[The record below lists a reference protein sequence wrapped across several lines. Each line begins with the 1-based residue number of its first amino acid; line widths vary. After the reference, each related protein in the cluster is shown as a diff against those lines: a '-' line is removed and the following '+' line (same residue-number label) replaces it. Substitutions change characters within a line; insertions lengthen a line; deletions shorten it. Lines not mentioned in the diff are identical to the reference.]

1 MDMSEDSEAEMGQ
14 SRGDA
19 SFSSVRQAG
28 RVTTT
33 TSDIDL
39 NELCEQIERGDLDQ
53 MNEFQFTVYMQKAN
67 RAFTNQRNVSN
78 ELRYKAIDAYNRYL
92 QKKLE
97 EDPNPIYLHLIGE
110 NLVNWVNRNRGTGYS
125 LRAVYRRVVSEAFNQ
140 ELDEMRQEY
149 RDMSLFRYV

>member
-14 SRGDA
+14 SPRGDA

-53 MNEFQFTVYMQKAN
+53 MNEFQFTVYM
-67 RAFTNQRNVSN
+67 
-78 ELRYKAIDAYNRYL
+78 
-92 QKKLE
+92 
-97 EDPNPIYLHLIGE
+97 
-110 NLVNWVNRNRGTGYS
+110 
-125 LRAVYRRVVSEAFNQ
+125 
-140 ELDEMRQEY
+140 
-149 RDMSLFRYV
+149 